1 MASDLPRPIPEP
13 VVERTAERLRVLGQP
28 IRIRV
33 VERLEARGEMSVQA
47 LADELNAT
55 QQNISRHLNLL
66 AGAGVLTRR
75 QEGRTVLY
83 KLADP
88 DAFSVVH
95 DVGLRVIRELREAR

>member
-1 MASDLPRPIPEP
+1 MAN
-13 VVERTAERLRVLGQP
+13 RLQLLGQP

-55 QQNISRHLNLL
+55 QQNVSRHLNLL
-66 AGAGVLTRR
+66 ARAGVLTRR

-83 KLADP
+83 ELAD
-88 DAFSVVH
+88 
-95 DVGLRVIRELREAR
+95 R